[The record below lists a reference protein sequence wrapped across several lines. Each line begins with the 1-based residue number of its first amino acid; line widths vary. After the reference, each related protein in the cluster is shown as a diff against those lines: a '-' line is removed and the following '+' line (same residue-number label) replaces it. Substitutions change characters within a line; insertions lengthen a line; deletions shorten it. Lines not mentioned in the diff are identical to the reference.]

1 MIVLKT
7 FKTRPIAWFLSL
19 ILIAV
24 TSIVSAIQDNE
35 LLRPEQAFQLT
46 AKVEGNSLIAEYDI
60 APGYYMYR
68 KRFKF
73 DIENEGVSFAE
84 PLIPKG
90 KVKQDEFFGEVE
102 TYRDSLRIELP
113 LLINDL
119 IDDPLL
125 TTFRVKATGQG
136 CADIG
141 ICYPPLDQ
149 LLIVSIGS
157 NETIKAMPYVVTS
170 VIAQTNKINESNTA
184 ENSSALQSLLLSNT
198 SQPAQQSSAFS
209 SDLASNTKTLSE
221 LQTLGDLIGLNDEE
235 EIPHS
240 DSAFMLT
247 AELAPNDR
255 VDTNITIIPTAY
267 LYRDKVDIKL
277 IGANGHSIG
286 QLTKPA
292 GIEKNDEFFGLTE
305 VYHDS
310 LKISIPIS
318 STANA
323 APGYTLAYS
332 YQGCIEDRICY
343 PPITKYLKVNGNT
356 NTVTISDQPPQALQP
371 EVNAST
377 APVASQEASQSE
389 QGQYAQLLL
398 QDKSLFLIIW
408 LFFLAGVGL
417 TFTPC
422 VFPMIPILSS
432 IIAGQ
437 GDKVS
442 PRSAF
447 TLSLVYVLAM
457 AVTYALA
464 GAIVGYYGAEYNI
477 QIWFQDP
484 IVLSIFAAIFIL
496 LSLSMFGFYD
506 LQMPNAIQSRLASFS
521 NKQEGGS
528 LVGVG
533 LMGFFSA
540 IIVGPCITAP
550 LVGALL
556 FISQTQDW
564 QLGGL
569 ALFALGI
576 GMGTPLLLIGTSA
589 GKILP
594 RAGGWMDTVKS
605 VFGVVMLAMAIW
617 LLERILPTSA
627 TMALI
632 AILAITSAIYM
643 GALEKLPQP
652 ASGWRKLCKGL
663 GVILLI
669 YGAVYLIGAASDS
682 KDLIQPLKGIASGMI
697 SGNLSNQTNDNQSGH
712 INFNQIKGTEGLKS
726 ALSESVSE
734 NKATMLDFYADWCIS
749 CKEMEKYAFT
759 HPDVLASLGQVSTL
773 QADITDNDA
782 IDSALMNSFGI
793 YGPPAIL
800 FFDKDGQEIR
810 NRRVVGEMSGEDF
823 AAHINATFH

>member
-1 MIVLKT
+1 MTVLKT
-7 FKTRPIAWFLSL
+7 YQTGSIAWLLSL
-19 ILIAV
+19 ILFAV
-24 TSIVSAIQDNE
+24 FSTASAIQDDE

-46 AKVEGNSLIAEYDI
+46 AKIEGNSLIAEYDI

-73 DIENEGVSFAE
+73 DIENEGASFAE
-84 PLIPKG
+84 PVIPKG
-90 KVKQDEFFGEVE
+90 KIKQDEFFGEVE

-113 LLINDL
+113 LLIDNLINDTSL
-119 IDDPLL
+119 KKL
-125 TTFRVKATGQG
+125 RVKATGQG

-141 ICYPPLDQ
+141 ICYPPLNQ
-149 LLIVSIGS
+149 LLNVSIGS
-157 NETIKAMPYVVTS
+157 DESVKAMPYVAAAVVAEAKT
-170 VIAQTNKINESNTA
+170 T
-184 ENSSALQSLLLSNT
+184 ENSQALQNLLLSESNQAT
-198 SQPAQQSSAFS
+198 QQSSAFS
-209 SDLASNTKTLSE
+209 SDLAANTDSFSE
-221 LQTLGDLIGLNDEE
+221 LQTLGDLIGLSDED
-235 EIPHS
+235 EIPHP

-247 AELAPNDR
+247 AKLAASDR
-255 VDTNITIIPTAY
+255 IDTNISIIPTAY
-267 LYRDKVDIKL
+267 LYRDKVDVKL
-277 IGANGHSIG
+277 VGGNGRSIG
-286 QLTKPA
+286 QLTKPS
-292 GIEKNDEFFGLTE
+292 GDEKNDEFFGLTE
-305 VYHDS
+305 VYHDN
-310 LKISIPIS
+310 LKLSIPIS
-318 STANA
+318 SADNA
-323 APGYTLAYS
+323 TQSYTLSYS

-343 PPITKYLKVNGNT
+343 PPITKYLAVNGNT
-356 NTVTISDQPPQALQP
+356 GAITISDDAPSALSVSESNQPLTT
-371 EVNAST
+371 ETTSGAS
-377 APVASQEASQSE
+377 PDASQSE
-389 QGQYAQLLL
+389 QDQYAQLLL
-398 QDKSLFLIIW
+398 QDKSLFLIIG

-437 GDKVS
+437 GEKVS
-442 PRSAF
+442 TRSAF
-447 TLSLVYVLAM
+447 NLSLVYVLAM
-457 AVTYALA
+457 AVTYAFV

-484 IVLSIFAAIFIL
+484 IILSIFATIFVL
-496 LSLSMFGFYD
+496 LALSMFGFYD
-506 LQMPNAIQSRLASFS
+506 LQMPNAIQSRLTAFS

-528 LVGVG
+528 LAGAGVMG
-533 LMGFFSA
+533 LFSA

-556 FISQTQDW
+556 FISQTQNW

-605 VFGVVMLAMAIW
+605 VFGVVMIAMAIW

-652 ASGWRKLCKGL
+652 ANGWRKLCKGL

-669 YGAVYLIGAASDS
+669 YGAVYLIGATAGSQ
-682 KDLIQPLKGIASGMI
+682 DLIQPLKGLANGIT
-697 SGNLSNQTNDNQSGH
+697 SGNTQVRTNGNQSGH
-712 INFNQIKGTEGLKS
+712 INFKQIKGSAGLKS
-726 ALSESVSE
+726 ALTESV
-734 NKATMLDFYADWCIS
+734 NDNQFTMLDFYADWCIS

-759 HPDVLASLGQVSTL
+759 HPDVLASLERVSSL
-773 QADITDNDA
+773 QTDVTANDS
-782 IDSALMNSFGI
+782 IDSSFMNSLGI

-800 FFDKDGQEIR
+800 FFDKNGVEIR
-810 NRRVVGEMSGEDF
+810 NRRVVGEMSGQDF
-823 AAHINATFH
+823 AAHLKTTFQ